1 MLIQQLTGAFGAQ
14 FLSLT
19 FGPGTAPPCAIGGG
33 LLFRPLFLDGLHAL
47 FQIDQIPHGGPR
59 HVNLA
64 GVETTPPMDER
75 VRAPVEM
82 TRSKFSGYALASS
95 ILIMNSPLCRLIAK
109 MQKCRVSFFRNIFCS
124 TTAKCHRKSQ

>member
-14 FLSLT
+14 FLAFT
-19 FGPGTAPPCAIGGG
+19 FGPGAAEPCAIGGG
-33 LLFRPLFLDGLHAL
+33 FLFRPLFRDALPEL

-59 HVNLA
+59 HVNLV
-64 GVETTPPMDER
+64 GVETTPPIDER

-109 MQKCRVSFFRNIFCS
+109 MSCLVFSKYFLLYHGE
-124 TTAKCHRKSQ
+124 APP